1 VLQDGSTGHIA
12 LITVLACVVF
22 LTVLAA
28 MTSVT
33 FAAAVSLTHD
43 VFARGKRL
51 RTETQELRALRM
63 AAVSVCA
70 VGLSLAAAIHRYPTE
85 FLVAFSISVAATC
98 VFPALIYS
106 SSGVAS
112 TVEAYCGPV
121 YGGLLLCTVLTAFS
135 PIVSGTAF
143 ALWPQASFDWYPF
156 QTPGLISVPAAF
168 ALGRLGS
175 ITSSREPQ
183 VDFRHVQHEILTGQR
198 AR

>member
-1 VLQDGSTGHIA
+1 VGASGLGAVDATGQSSPIQLASEVLQDGSTGHIA

-22 LTVLAA
+22 LTVLTA

-112 TVEAYCGPV
+112 TVEAYCGPSTGDYCSAPSSRPSPPSSRAPRSR
-121 YGGLLLCTVLTAFS
+121 YGRKPVLT
-135 PIVSGTAF
+135 GTRSR
-143 ALWPQASFDWYPF
+143 PQA
-156 QTPGLISVPAAF
+156 
-168 ALGRLGS
+168 
-175 ITSSREPQ
+175 
-183 VDFRHVQHEILTGQR
+183 
-198 AR
+198 